1 MRLFDTHAHFED
13 GMDAPGI
20 LRRAAAAG
28 VSQVLAI
35 GGSRELNRNAL
46 RTPCPVALG
55 WDRDQTGVGEPAFDE
70 LGRLVADNR
79 GRVVAIGEIGLDFH
93 YSPESAAAQKDLLA
107 RELSLADRFGLPVVI
122 HTREADAATLEVL
135 DAVPW
140 SHASR
145 LRGVI
150 HSYTGGP
157 DFARRLLDRGFAV
170 SFSGIVTFRSAD
182 LVRDSARFV
191 PADRILVETD
201 TPFLAP
207 VPLRGRPCEPAF
219 VVHTAKCVAAER
231 KTDFETFAEQTFSNA
246 CDLFQITPSPPGVML
261 K

>member
-1 MRLFDTHAHFED
+1 MRLFDTHAHFTDKSDVE
-13 GMDAPGI
+13 G
-20 LRRAAAAG
+20 LLSRAAAAG
-28 VSQVLAI
+28 VIRVLAI

-46 RTPCPVALG
+46 RTPCPIALG
-55 WDRDQTGVGEPAFDE
+55 WDRDQTNVGDAGFVE
-70 LGRLVADNR
+70 LEHLVTDNAD
-79 GRVVAIGEIGLDFH
+79 RVAAIGEIGLDFH
-93 YSPESAAAQKDLLA
+93 YSPDSASAQMDLLA
-107 RELSLADRFGLPVVI
+107 RELSFADRLGLPVVI

-157 DFARRLLDRGFAV
+157 DFAGKLLDRGFAI

-191 PADRILVETD
+191 PDDRILVETD
-201 TPFLAP
+201 TPYLAP
-207 VPLRGRPCEPAF
+207 VPLRGHQCEPAY
-219 VVHTAKCVAAER
+219 VVHTAKCIASER
-231 KTDFETFAEQTFSNA
+231 KTDIEAFSELTFANSELLFSA
-246 CDLFQITPSPPGVML
+246 KAF
-261 K
+261 

>member
-13 GMDAPGI
+13 KSDVDG
-20 LRRAAAAG
+20 LLTRAAAAG
-28 VSQVLAI
+28 VIRVLAI

-55 WDRDQTGVGEPAFDE
+55 WDRDQTDVGDAGFDE
-70 LGRLVADNR
+70 LERLVADNA
-79 GRVVAIGEIGLDFH
+79 GRVAAIGEIGLDFH
-93 YSPESAAAQKDLLA
+93 YSPESAPAQMELLA
-107 RELSLADRFGLPVVI
+107 RELSFADRLGLPVVI

-135 DAVPW
+135 DAVQW
-140 SHASR
+140 SHAGR

-157 DFARRLLDRGFAV
+157 DFAGKLLDRGFAI

-182 LVRDSARFV
+182 LVRDSARYV
-191 PADRILVETD
+191 PDDRILVETD
-201 TPFLAP
+201 SPFLAP

-219 VVHTAKCVAAER
+219 VTHTAKVIATER
-231 KTDFETFAEQTFSNA
+231 KTDFESFAEKTFENSER
-246 CDLFQITPSPPGVML
+246 LFGA
-261 K
+261 